1 MDGLPREILFAVIMR
16 KRTYVIL
23 AGLFLFLF
31 IATGSLY
38 SIASEPEYV
47 YAAVSQSKYTM
58 TVTSSRG
65 MIYDCNMNPL
75 VDKNT
80 KLVAAVAPT
89 IETIGYLS
97 SKLGEEDRSFL
108 ASKLENGKPFLMDL
122 TERIEYDGI
131 DVFEIS
137 ERYSEDQLATHLIG
151 YLNSEGSGAAGIE
164 KAMNDVL
171 SGHNGSIRVDY
182 RVDALGRVI
191 AGDEHTVTDTTQQS
205 DAGVVLTID
214 SAIQEFAEQ
223 AAKKLSVGAVVVTEV
238 PDCEVRAMVSVPGY
252 SPHTLAEVSGDAD
265 APLVNR
271 TMQAYIPGSVFKL
284 AVAAEELELDA
295 AGYEYTCLGSVEVE
309 GLNFSCYAG
318 KAHGT
323 VDLKGAVEKSCN
335 CYFIGAARA
344 MGAENVLAMAYNLGF
359 ARSTE
364 LGKDL
369 VSQSGTLP
377 AIKDL
382 SSLRALANFSFG
394 QGELTATP
402 LQIAAMVNTIASGGQ
417 YTEPKVLSGTV
428 DADHRFTSS
437 SYAQQNKKTQVMRRS
452 TALTLQEYMEAA
464 TESGTAASGL
474 PKGMTAGAKT
484 GTAQTGVYDG
494 EDELNHF
501 WYTGYICDESGPRY
515 CITVLRESTVT
526 DEGAAAEVFKEIA
539 EFISEHIY

>member
-1 MDGLPREILFAVIMR
+1 MHILIMGDNMK

-23 AGLFLFLF
+23 AGLFLFLI
-31 IATGSLY
+31 IATGSIY
-38 SIASEPEYV
+38 SIAKEPEYV
-47 YAAVSQSKYTM
+47 YAATSQSKYSM

-75 VDKNT
+75 VDQNT

-97 SKLGEEDRSFL
+97 AHMEEENRSFL
-108 ASKLENGKPFLMDL
+108 ASKLENGKPFLMDV
-122 TERIEYDGI
+122 TERIEHDGI
-131 DVFEIS
+131 EVFEVS
-137 ERYSEDQLATHLIG
+137 ERYSETQPATHLIG
-151 YLNSEGSGAAGIE
+151 YLNSEGEGAAGIE

-171 SGHNGSIRVDY
+171 SGQSGSIRVDY

-191 AGDEHTVTDTTQQS
+191 AGDEHVVTDTTKSS

-223 AAKKLSVGAVVVTEV
+223 AAQKLSVGAVVVTEV
-238 PDCEVRAMVSVPGY
+238 PNCEVRAMVSVPGY
-252 SPHTLAEVSGDAD
+252 SPHSLGEVSDD
-265 APLVNR
+265 ENAPLVNR
-271 TMQAYIPGSVFKL
+271 TMQAYTPGSVFKL

-309 GLNFSCYAG
+309 GLSFSCYAG

-323 VDLKGAVEKSCN
+323 VDLEGAVAKSCN
-335 CYFIGAARA
+335 CYFISAARA

-359 ARSTE
+359 ASSTE

-369 VSQSGTLP
+369 ISQPGTLP
-377 AIKDL
+377 SIKDL

-402 LQIAAMVNTIASGGQ
+402 LQIAGMVNTIAAGGQ
-417 YTEPKVLSGTV
+417 YTEPKVIAGTV

-437 SYAQQNKKTQVMRRS
+437 DYAQQNRKTQVMKRS
-452 TALTLQEYMEAA
+452 TALTLQQYMETAVK
-464 TESGTAASGL
+464 SGTAAGGA
-474 PKGMTAGAKT
+474 PYGVTVGAKT
-484 GTAQTGVYDG
+484 GTAQTGAFEG
-494 EDELNHF
+494 KDERNHF
-501 WYTGYICDESGPRY
+501 WYSGYISDDSGPRY
-515 CITVLRESTVT
+515 CITVLRESVVS

-539 EFISEHIY
+539 KFISENMY

>member
-1 MDGLPREILFAVIMR
+1 MYERRRLAVDMR
-16 KRTYVIL
+16 KRSYVVL
-23 AGLFLFLF
+23 AGLFLFLI
-31 IATGSLY
+31 IATGSIY
-38 SIASEPEYV
+38 NIAKEPEYV
-47 YAAVSQSKYTM
+47 YAAVSQSKYSM

-65 MIYDCNMNPL
+65 IIYDCNMNPL
-75 VDKNT
+75 VDQET

-97 SKLGEEDRSFL
+97 AQLGEEDRTFL

-131 DVFEIS
+131 DVFEVS
-137 ERYSEDQLATHLIG
+137 NRYSENQLAPHLVG
-151 YLNSEGSGAAGIE
+151 YLDSEGEGAAGIE
-164 KAMNDVL
+164 KSMNDLL
-171 SGHNGSIRVDY
+171 SGQSGSIHVDY

-191 AGDEHTVTDTTQQS
+191 AGDEHVVADTTKKS

-214 SAIQEFAEQ
+214 SGIQEFAEQ
-223 AAKKLSVGAVVVTEV
+223 AAQKLSVGAVLVTEV
-238 PDCEVRAMVSVPGY
+238 PNCEVRAMVSVPGY
-252 SPHTLAEVSGDAD
+252 SPHTLGEVANATD

-309 GLNFSCYAG
+309 GLSFSCYAS

-323 VDLKGAVEKSCN
+323 VDLQGAVEKSCN

-344 MGAENVLAMAYNLGF
+344 MGAENALAMAYNLGF
-359 ARSTE
+359 ARSAE

-369 VSQSGTLP
+369 TSQSGTLP

-394 QGELTATP
+394 QGEITATP
-402 LQIAAMVNTIASGGQ
+402 LQIAGMVNTIASGGQ
-417 YTEPKVLSGTV
+417 YTEPKVIAGTV

-437 SYAQQNKKTQVMRRS
+437 DYSQQNRKTQVMKRA
-452 TALTLQEYMEAA
+452 TALTLQDYMEAA
-464 TESGTAASGL
+464 VKSGTAASGA
-474 PKGMTAGAKT
+474 PGGITAGAKT
-484 GTAQTGVYDG
+484 GTAQTGVFEG
-494 EDELNHF
+494 KDELNHF
-501 WYTGYICDESGPRY
+501 WYTGYICDDSGPRY

-539 EFISEHIY
+539 EYISKNIF